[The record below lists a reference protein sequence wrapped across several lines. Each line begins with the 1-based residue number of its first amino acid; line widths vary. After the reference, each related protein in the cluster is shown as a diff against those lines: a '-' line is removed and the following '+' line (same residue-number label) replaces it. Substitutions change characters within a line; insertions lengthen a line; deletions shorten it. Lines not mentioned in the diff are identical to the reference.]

1 MRGGQS
7 GIISPRYASGFYAS
21 DTTERLLRLFL
32 QASPSDRVDE
42 VRGTAVGNKSRQFI
56 FVYQYGNMGRIMSC
70 AMASTPRSR
79 SRRSRGHPAM
89 ERTRTGEVGIEE
101 PRTEK
106 IRQPKGEREDDARVS
121 KVSKVRVLLGALVVL
136 VLAAFAAGCGPDS
149 DQGQARQEATKNIE
163 AKGQQ
168 ARQTVKKKVEVKKQE
183 VKEKVEALQKQVDDL
198 QKKINA
204 QEQKEQQQQINQ
216 LKKALNNLKKKVEAQ
231 EQRGK

>member
-1 MRGGQS
+1 
-7 GIISPRYASGFYAS
+7 
-21 DTTERLLRLFL
+21 
-32 QASPSDRVDE
+32 
-42 VRGTAVGNKSRQFI
+42 
-56 FVYQYGNMGRIMSC
+56 
-70 AMASTPRSR
+70 
-79 SRRSRGHPAM
+79 M
-89 ERTRTGEVGIEE
+89 ERTGEVGIEE

-121 KVSKVRVLLGALVVL
+121 KVSTVRVLLGALVM
-136 VLAAFAAGCGPDS
+136 LAAFAAGCGPDS

-168 ARQTVKKKVEVKKQE
+168 TRQT
-183 VKEKVEALQKQVDDL
+183 VKEKVEALQKQVNDLKKEVQDL

-231 EQRGK
+231 EQRGQ